1 MQTGM
6 GVIDPRGLAALKW
19 RCIGPTRGGR
29 VVAVAGDPIHPM
41 VFYFGACAG
50 GVWKTTD
57 GGVYW
62 RCISDGYFASASVGA
77 LEVARSDPNVIY
89 AGMGETTIR
98 GDVSYGD
105 GVYRSSDA
113 GGSWTHL
120 GLKETRHIGKIC
132 IHPQD
137 PELVFVAALGD
148 VFGPNEERGLFRSKD
163 GGKNWQKILYRGPDA
178 GAVDISMDS
187 KNPRILFATT
197 WQTRRNFWSLN
208 SGGPGSGLFRSF
220 DGGDSWEELS
230 GRNGLP
236 SGLLGKIG
244 VSVSEAQSGRVYA
257 LIEAEGDKIGLYR
270 TDDYGD
276 QWIQVSQNRDLMHRP
291 FYYAHVFA
299 DPGQPETVYVN
310 NLQMWKSSDGGLSF
324 TEVTTPH
331 DDNHA
336 LWIDPAD
343 PKRMIQGNDG
353 GACVTF
359 NGGETWSTI
368 YNQPTAQFYRI
379 DVDDQ
384 YPYRV
389 YATQQDNTAIS
400 VPSASEWGVIPLSDC
415 TYPGTGESGFIAVNP
430 ENPNIVY
437 CGAVGS
443 SPGSTSSLQRYDHRT
458 RQIRVVNVWPEYTV
472 SMAPKDMRYRFG
484 WTFPISF
491 SPHDPN
497 MIYAGGNRVFRS
509 IDEGSSWTVISPDL
523 SLNDPARQD
532 YSGGGLT
539 SDNSGAEV
547 HATCASLVESRHRK
561 GEIWASTDDG
571 LVQVTRNEGVLWSN
585 VTPTDMPELAYVGSL
600 EISPHD
606 ADTVYVAATRYKL
619 CDYRPYLFRTKDGG
633 KTWRSISGD
642 FPIGEITRVL
652 RADPVRPG
660 LLFVGTETGVFFS
673 LDDGARWSRMV
684 GGLTVVPVYDLKI
697 KGSDLIAGTHGRSF
711 WILDDITPLRE
722 LAADQKDVK
731 LIKPRPTVRTKLA
744 LAAGQGFSKVG
755 ISKAG
760 IGYQTWGI
768 GAATEVM
775 ELEDGQIAR
784 RCLDCGE
791 NPPDGAIVYYW
802 LPSDA
807 EQPVKLTFQN
817 ADGSVIANFSSD
829 DKDLPP
835 HAKPGT
841 KAGLN
846 RFLWDLRYPG
856 PTKLDRSLE
865 IRKYKPLAADSD
877 DPSGPAIV
885 PGSYKVQLQTGGVDE
900 TVSFS
905 VVKDPRI
912 TTTEKEFTEQSAL
925 LQELFGRLSALNQTV
940 NHIRSIKR
948 QTTDVHKRLGDST
961 PLRER
966 AQALV
971 GQLEAIEG
979 ALIDIKQE
987 TPRDQERN
995 PPGLKDKLVDLIS
1008 VVAVADEAP
1017 TLPARQVADEIM
1029 SKVEEEI
1036 QKFGVLVDDEA
1047 AALNVALRSAG
1058 VEPIRFSRA
1067 GD

>member
-1 MQTGM
+1 M
-6 GVIDPRGLAALKW
+6 DPNSLKALKW
-19 RCIGPTRGGR
+19 RCIGPFRGGR
-29 VVAVAGDPIHPM
+29 VVAVAGDPNDPM

-50 GVWKTTD
+50 GVWKTID

-77 LEVARSDPNVIY
+77 LEVARSDSNVIY

-113 GGSWTHL
+113 GRSWTHL
-120 GLKETRHIGKIC
+120 GLKETRHIGRIC

-137 PELVFVAALGD
+137 PDLVFVAALGD
-148 VFGPNEERGLFRSKD
+148 AFGPNEERGLFRSKD

-178 GAVDISMDS
+178 GAVDISMDPN
-187 KNPRILFATT
+187 NPRILFVTT

-208 SGGPGSGLFRSF
+208 SGGPGSGLFRSL

-276 QWIQVSQNRDLMHRP
+276 NWIQVSQNRDLMHRP
-291 FYYAHVFA
+291 FYYTHVFA
-299 DPGQPETVYVN
+299 DPGHAEMVYVN
-310 NLQMWKSSDGGLSF
+310 NLQMWKSTDGGLSF

-359 NGGETWSTI
+359 NGGKTWSSI
-368 YNQPTAQFYRI
+368 YNQATAQFYRI

-400 VPSASEWGVIPLSDC
+400 APSASEWGLIPLSDC
-415 TYPGTGESGFIAVNP
+415 TYPGTGESGFIAVD
-430 ENPNIVY
+430 PNDPDIVY

-484 WTFPISF
+484 WTFPIAF
-491 SPHDPN
+491 SPHDPKT
-497 MIYAGGNRVFRS
+497 IYAGGNRVFRS
-509 IDEGSSWTVISPDL
+509 RNEGLSWTVISPDL

-532 YSGGGLT
+532 YSGGALT
-539 SDNSGAEV
+539 RDNSGVEV

-571 LVQVTRNEGVLWSN
+571 LVQVTRDEGAHWSN
-585 VTPTDMPELAYVGSL
+585 VTPRDLPELAYVGCL
-600 EISPHD
+600 EISLHD
-606 ADTVYVAATRYKL
+606 AETVYVAATRYKL
-619 CDYRPYLFRTKDGG
+619 SDYRPHLFRTRDGG
-633 KTWRSISGD
+633 KSWQSINGD
-642 FPIGEITRVL
+642 FPAGEITRVL

-673 LDDGARWSRMV
+673 LDDGAHWSRMV
-684 GGLTVVPVYDLKI
+684 GGLPVVPIYDLKI

-711 WILDDITPLRE
+711 WILDDVTPLRE
-722 LAADQKDVK
+722 LDSDQKYVK
-731 LIKPRPTVRTKLA
+731 LINPRATVRTKLA
-744 LAAGQGFSKVG
+744 WVAGQGFSKVG

-768 GAATEVM
+768 GAATEVV
-775 ELEDGQIAR
+775 ELQDGQIAR
-784 RCLDCGE
+784 LYLDCGE

-802 LPSDA
+802 LPNDA
-807 EQPVKLTFQN
+807 EHPVKLTFRD
-817 ADGSVIANFSSD
+817 AAGSVIANFSSD
-829 DKDLPP
+829 DKDLPL
-835 HAKPGT
+835 HAKPPT

-846 RFLWDLRYPG
+846 RFVWDLRYPG
-856 PTKLDRSLE
+856 PAKLDQSLE
-865 IRKYKPLAADSD
+865 TRKYKPLATDSE
-877 DPSGPAIV
+877 DPSGPAVV
-885 PGSYKVQLQTGGVDE
+885 PGSYKVKLQIGREDQTAG
-900 TVSFS
+900 FS
-905 VVKDPRI
+905 VVKDPRVV
-912 TTTEKEFTEQSAL
+912 TTEKEFVEQFAL
-925 LQELFGRLSALNQTV
+925 LQELFSALSALNQTV

-1017 TLPARQVADEIM
+1017 TLPARQVADEII

-1036 QKFGVLVDDEA
+1036 QKFGALVDDKA
-1047 AALNVALRSAG
+1047 TAFNVALRTAD